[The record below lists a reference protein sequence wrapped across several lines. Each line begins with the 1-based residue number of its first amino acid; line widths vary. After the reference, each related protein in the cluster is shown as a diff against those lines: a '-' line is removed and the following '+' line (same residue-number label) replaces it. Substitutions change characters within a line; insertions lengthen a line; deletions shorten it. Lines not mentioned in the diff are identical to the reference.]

1 MAETF
6 SYGEVD
12 GVVATQRVVLCE
24 CACTAHDQIV
34 DLHQVQSVVEAV
46 ERVDRRGDVG
56 RSQPLEAG
64 PLRERRVSLGLRS
77 AVPSDVMCEVPDPPG
92 THRSGFLD
100 EQRDER
106 GGAEVGDHRR
116 CSATSS
122 QNRPFRRFAAQ
133 RGQVLDALHCGPALR
148 WQGLRRTISPHLR

>member
-12 GVVATQRVVLCE
+12 GVVTTQRVVLCE

-34 DLHQVQSVVEAV
+34 DLHPVQLVAEAV

-64 PLRERRVSLGLRS
+64 PLRERRVSLGVDQPYR
-77 AVPSDVMCEVPDPPG
+77 V
-92 THRSGFLD
+92 T
-100 EQRDER
+100 
-106 GGAEVGDHRR
+106 
-116 CSATSS
+116 
-122 QNRPFRRFAAQ
+122 
-133 RGQVLDALHCGPALR
+133 
-148 WQGLRRTISPHLR
+148 